1 MEVSIMPEN
10 SEFLTK
16 QDVSTPLVDQPNEP
30 DSGSVILSQ
39 AYRSAGPNRHN
50 RLCVVISDI
59 HLTDGSVGIQ
69 NLGKKA
75 WDDFFSAIEDTCQN
89 KQIQEVHLIFD
100 GDFIDIIRSGE
111 WAERNF
117 YPWQRKDDNELFN
130 DIVNRITQK
139 ILELHEYFF
148 SQLKTFDSRMK
159 DTCESVE
166 STKTIIVL
174 GNHDKEILLV
184 NDALAN
190 FYEHA
195 LGRTAESFTDSER
208 RYIGRMY
215 GDENMFLTDKSRFP
229 YFPFYHADKDFRF
242 FTTHGQWR
250 DSENSVAIEAEGD
263 DPGWCADDGWQP
275 QIWSQLNYRPFIEA
289 CFGDTVAAGV
299 LSTFIFK
306 TKRELASK
314 NIVINRLNR
323 ILDEL
328 DLYRPS
334 YLAVQ
339 RIIEE
344 SKAMRKAKRDIEAVE
359 IIEKNLTLCVTS
371 WLSWDFTHQ
380 SASKKLRF
388 PLKFARFTL
397 KALKIFG
404 KKIELSA
411 ILWGMKGFARLSH
424 QRRSGV
430 NLKKMRTFPGFQPPF
445 SNNGFQIHGE
455 GHTHN
460 PLEEEANLN
469 RQLSDAT
476 RVKFNTN
483 FTYVNFGTWR
493 DQILARKD
501 KGYRRRGVLRTFN
514 ILDLKASDDAS
525 DQLGRQFFYYTQDV
539 AIWRDSLDRINEKE
553 TQEESVQLGA

>member
-1 MEVSIMPEN
+1 MSEN

-16 QDVSTPLVDQPNEP
+16 EDISTPVADQPNEP

-39 AYRSAGPNRHN
+39 AYKSAGPNRNN

-69 NLGKKA
+69 NLSNKA
-75 WDDFFSAIEDTCQN
+75 WDDFFNKIEDTCRN
-89 KQIQEVHLIFD
+89 KQIKEVHLIFD
-100 GDFIDIIRSGE
+100 GDFIDLIRSGE
-111 WAERNF
+111 WADENF
-117 YPWQRKDDNELFN
+117 YPWQRNDDGELFN
-130 DIVNRITQK
+130 NIINRITRK
-139 ILELHEYFF
+139 ILEVHAYFF
-148 SQLKTFDSRMK
+148 SLLRNFDSTIK
-159 DTCESVE
+159 DKCESVE
-166 STKTIIVL
+166 STKTIIIL

-184 NDALAN
+184 NDALAY
-190 FYEHA
+190 FYEQA
-195 LGRTAESFTDSER
+195 LGRTAESFTDGER
-208 RYIGRMY
+208 RHIGRMY
-215 GDENMFLTDKSRFP
+215 GDKDMFLTDKSRVP
-229 YFPFYHADKDFRF
+229 YFPFYHADKDFRL

-250 DSENSVAIEAEGD
+250 DSENSVAVEAEGGK
-263 DPGWCADDGWQP
+263 PGWSADDGWQP
-275 QIWSQLNYRPFIEA
+275 QVWSQLNYRPFIES

-314 NIVINRLNR
+314 NIVVNRLNH

-344 SKAMRKAKRDIEAVE
+344 SKAMRKAKKDIAAVE
-359 IIEKNLTLCVTS
+359 VIEKNLMSCVVC

-380 SASKKLRF
+380 SASKKLKF
-388 PLKFARFTL
+388 PLLFARFTL

-469 RQLSDAT
+469 SQLSEAT
-476 RVKFNTN
+476 RVKYNTN
-483 FTYVNFGTWR
+483 FTYVNFGAWR
-493 DQILARKD
+493 DQIIARKD
-501 KGYRRRGVLRTFN
+501 KGYRRRGMLRTFN
-514 ILDLKASDDAS
+514 ILDLKASDDAPN
-525 DQLGRQFFYYTQDV
+525 QLGRQFSFYTQDV
-539 AIWRDSLDRINEKE
+539 AIWRDSLDRIEEKE
-553 TQEESVQLGA
+553 TREEATQVNA